1 MSSRRRKLRCIIG
14 LADPSTAESQ
24 PHQVGEPGDD
34 KLMKA
39 VSAGDQAAFGRLVKR
54 HLPTLHRYLTHLAGS
69 AADGDELSQE
79 AFLRVWQ
86 SADKFRPGK
95 ARFTTWLHRIAHNLY
110 IDEIRRN
117 QPGNLPL
124 DLEAV
129 DEGPG
134 PEQQMLLNQESRLLL
149 QALSELPEA
158 QRSALLLCQVQGF
171 SNQEAAAIMDTGVR
185 AVESLLAR
193 GRRGLR
199 QRLGRSA
206 PSNVKKAGQ
215 Q

>member
-1 MSSRRRKLRCIIG
+1 
-14 LADPSTAESQ
+14 
-24 PHQVGEPGDD
+24 VGEPGDD

-39 VSAGDQAAFGRLVKR
+39 VSAGDQTAFRHLVKR
-54 HLPTLHRYLTHLAGS
+54 HLPTLHRYLTHLTGS

-95 ARFTTWLHRIAHNLY
+95 ARFTTWLHRIGHNLY
-110 IDEIRRN
+110 IDEIRRTR
-117 QPGNLPL
+117 PDNLPA

-134 PEQQMLLNQESRLLL
+134 PEQQMQLGQESRLLK

-171 SNQEAAAIMDTGVR
+171 SNQEAAVIMDTGVR

-199 QRLGRSA
+199 QRLARSV
-206 PSNVKKAGQ
+206 PSNVKKTGPQ
-215 Q
+215 

>member
-1 MSSRRRKLRCIIG
+1 M
-14 LADPSTAESQ
+14 
-24 PHQVGEPGDD
+24 GEPGDD
-34 KLMKA
+34 ELMKA
-39 VSAGDQAAFGRLVKR
+39 VSAGDQVAFSHLVKR
-54 HLPTLHRYLTHLAGS
+54 HLPILHRYLTHLAGS

-95 ARFTTWLHRIAHNLY
+95 ARFITWLHRIAHNLY

-117 QPGNLPL
+117 RPDNLPL
-124 DLEAV
+124 DPEAV
-129 DEGPG
+129 DESPG
-134 PEQQMLLNQESRLLL
+134 PEQQMQLGQESRLLQ
-149 QALSELPEA
+149 QALAELPEA

-185 AVESLLAR
+185 ALESLLAR

-199 QRLGRSA
+199 QRLARSV
-206 PSNVKKAGQ
+206 PSTVKKAGQ